1 MTTIDRDHALPI
13 TRQADLL
20 QISRGSVYY
29 TEGPTS
35 ANDRELMRETYGI
48 PLSAARS
55 HHRAAES
62 RVECRHHVHSDAP
75 GLSLPFRRP

>member
-35 ANDRELMRETYGI
+35 ANDLELMRETYGI
-48 PLSAARS
+48 P
-55 HHRAAES
+55 
-62 RVECRHHVHSDAP
+62 
-75 GLSLPFRRP
+75 